1 MTSSKVVAAFCVVF
15 LAPAVAIAAGPS
27 AQDLETARALY
38 KEGKD
43 LRAAGNLRGALDKLK
58 AAHALGHTPI
68 TGIELARTEAQ
79 LALIVEAREVCLGI
93 VRMPVEADES
103 TRTVEARKEA
113 DKLAEELKP
122 RIPSVRI
129 HITSGEA
136 SHALP
141 EALIVTVDGETVPPE
156 ALDQPRKIDPGHHVV
171 TAHVEGGTTVS
182 GAVDVIEGQ
191 TGAVTLAPPPAPI
204 TLKHEHDDKP
214 RERHHARLNA
224 LSVLGIVVTGVGLL
238 AGAAGGVA
246 ALNASDQVKS
256 TCDTNKV
263 CDAASW
269 SVVSTGKVDAAI
281 STIGFAVAGAGV
293 VTLVIGLLTSGSN
306 KETTQGVR
314 IRPMIGIGQ
323 IGVGGA
329 F

>member
-1 MTSSKVVAAFCVVF
+1 MTSSKV
-15 LAPAVAIAAGPS
+15 AVAFFVAFLTPAIAMAAGPS

-43 LRAAGNLRGALDKLK
+43 LRAAGNLRGALEKLK

-79 LALIVEAREVCLGI
+79 LSLIVEAREVCLGI

-103 TRTVEARKEA
+103 ARTVEARKEA
-113 DKLAEELKP
+113 DKLADELKP

-129 HITSGEA
+129 HITSGE
-136 SHALP
+136 P
-141 EALIVTVDGETVPPE
+141 PIVTVDGETVPAE

-191 TGAVTLAPPPAPI
+191 TGAVTLAPPPAPVA
-204 TLKHEHDDKP
+204 LKHPSDDKP

-224 LSVLGIVVTGVGLL
+224 LSVLGIVVTGAGLL

-246 ALNASDQVKS
+246 ALNASDQVKR

-263 CDAASW
+263 CDATSW
-269 SVVSTGKVDAAI
+269 SVVSGGKVDAAI

-293 VTLVIGLLTSGSN
+293 VTLVIGLLTNGSN